1 MGGYGKW
8 IAGILGWV
16 TVGPLGALLGFAL
29 GTLADS
35 LVAEGRSAGGTQAQR
50 GSFLLSLL
58 VLSAA
63 VMKADGKVMKS
74 ELEYVKAFLRRNFGD
89 QAVREALPILKEL
102 LSREVD
108 IDGVSRQIAD
118 NMPLE
123 HRIQLLHYLCGI
135 AMADGVHL
143 PSELD
148 ILKRIAGGL
157 DIPSRESSS
166 VFSMFGPSIEDAYSV
181 LGISPSATDEEVKK
195 AYRVMA
201 MKHHPDRVSALGED
215 VRKAAEERF
224 KSIADA
230 YDRIRKERGIN

>member
-123 HRIQLLHYLCGI
+123 HRIQLLHYLCG
-135 AMADGVHL
+135 G
-143 PSELD
+143 
-148 ILKRIAGGL
+148 
-157 DIPSRESSS
+157 
-166 VFSMFGPSIEDAYSV
+166 
-181 LGISPSATDEEVKK
+181 
-195 AYRVMA
+195 
-201 MKHHPDRVSALGED
+201 
-215 VRKAAEERF
+215 
-224 KSIADA
+224 
-230 YDRIRKERGIN
+230 

>member
-1 MGGYGKW
+1 M
-8 IAGILGWV
+8 
-16 TVGPLGALLGFAL
+16 
-29 GTLADS
+29 
-35 LVAEGRSAGGTQAQR
+35 
-50 GSFLLSLL
+50 
-58 VLSAA
+58 
-63 VMKADGKVMKS
+63 
-74 ELEYVKAFLRRNFGD
+74 
-89 QAVREALPILKEL
+89 
-102 LSREVD
+102 
-108 IDGVSRQIAD
+108 
-118 NMPLE
+118 
-123 HRIQLLHYLCGI
+123 
-135 AMADGVHL
+135 HL

-166 VFSMFGPSIEDAYSV
+166 VFSMFGPSVEDAYSV